1 MRSSV
6 ENAISGRPGD
16 GSATR
21 DFQARNRIRALQ
33 TEVDALQRG
42 RGERADGDRRPG
54 RAHRAEGQP
63 KGGDSGSFVPD
74 DSAVSHPRSDAG
86 VDDRGSRRRSRGAGG
101 DGGGRRGS
109 RRRSDTDG
117 GKRSGAAQSAAPKA
131 GTEAQAKDLCLRLL
145 TDRARSRA
153 ELADKLAAKGF
164 APEVAER
171 ALNRLAEVGLI
182 DDAAFAEQW
191 VHSRHTFSGKGKK
204 VLAQELRRKGVS
216 DADAGPA
223 LAAITPADESAR
235 AAELVRRKLTT
246 LPADLPTDKTTNRLV
261 GMLARRGYNQSMA
274 YAVVKDELAA
284 AATSSCELDR
294 SDHTDHVA
302 GDEPADGSVPLVA
315 EQHSPKE
322 RVWKGAGLATTGS
335 ASRKFEPDDA
345 EQAAQLVRKKL
356 ASLSRAIP
364 QDKVMARLVGMLAR
378 RGFPQSMAYAVVKDE
393 IAATAKPCAAHP
405 NRTEKAVLAEDGA
418 DAETVAADS
427 DDNEAERAAELVRR
441 KLRTMPRSLS
451 EDKVVN
457 RLVGMLARQGF
468 RQSTAY
474 AAVRAELAHGYPPD

>member
-1 MRSSV
+1 MRA
-6 ENAISGRPGD
+6 NTDAALSGRSGD

-21 DFQARNRIRALQ
+21 DSQARKRIRALKA
-33 TEVDALQRG
+33 EVDALQRG
-42 RGERADGDRRPG
+42 WGERADGDRRPG
-54 RAHRAEGQP
+54 RAHRAERRS

-74 DSAVSHPRSDAG
+74 DSPVAHPRSDDGA
-86 VDDRGSRRRSRGAGG
+86 DDGGSRRRSRRDGG

-109 RRRSDTDG
+109 RRRSDADG
-117 GKRSGAAQSAAPKA
+117 GKRSDAAQSAASKA
-131 GTEAQAKDLCLRLL
+131 GTEAQAKDICLRLL

-216 DADAGPA
+216 DADAEPA

-246 LPADLPTDKTTNRLV
+246 LPPDLPTDKTTNRLV
-261 GMLARRGYNQSMA
+261 SMLARRGYNQSLA

-284 AATSSCELDR
+284 VATESC
-294 SDHTDHVA
+294 
-302 GDEPADGSVPLVA
+302 GP
-315 EQHSPKE
+315 
-322 RVWKGAGLATTGS
+322 
-335 ASRKFEPDDA
+335 DA
-345 EQAAQLVRKKL
+345 EHAAQLVRKRL
-356 ASLSRAIP
+356 ASLSRDIP
-364 QDKVMARLVGMLAR
+364 QDKAVARLVGMLAR
-378 RGFPQSMAYAVVKDE
+378 RGYSQSMAYAVVKE
-393 IAATAKPCAAHP
+393 ETAAAAQPFAVQP
-405 NRTEKAVLAEDGA
+405 NRTEKAVVAEDSA
-418 DAETVAADS
+418 DADTVAAES
-427 DDNEAERAAELVRR
+427 DNDEAERAAQLVRR
-441 KLRTMPRSLS
+441 KLRTMPRNLS

-457 RLVGMLARQGF
+457 RLIGMLARQGF